1 MLPVAILAGGLA
13 TRLRP
18 VTEKIPKSLMEI
30 NGEPFLAHQLR
41 LLASQG
47 VGRVTLCVGYLGD
60 RIREYAGDGSRFGLE
75 VTYSF
80 DGPQLRGTAGA
91 IRNALPLLG
100 ESFFVLYGDSYLP
113 CNYTAVERA
122 FLESGRAGLMTVY
135 HNRGQWDSSNVIY
148 ADGRIVSYDKKQR
161 IPEMHHIDYGLGALR
176 AGAFAGVPEGPY
188 DLASLYQDLL
198 GRGELAGYEV
208 GQRFY
213 ETGSFAGI
221 EELSEYLKNRGMGM
235 FSRQFLNEAKEIIDR
250 LDLEQIERMAELLAT
265 VRTRGGRLFILGVGG
280 SAANASHAVNDFR
293 KIAGIEAYSPTDN
306 VSELTA
312 RTNDEG
318 WATVFESWLRGSRLR
333 SEDALL
339 VFSVGG
345 GNLEKNV
352 SPNLVQALRYAKGV
366 GASIL
371 GVVGRDGGYTAQ
383 AADACAI
390 IPTVN
395 TVHTTPH
402 AEAFQAVV
410 WHLLVSHP
418 SVKQSETKWES
429 VR

>member
-18 VTEKIPKSLMEI
+18 ATEKIPKALIEI
-30 NGEPFLAHQLR
+30 HGEPFLAHQLR
-41 LLASQG
+41 LLAARG
-47 VGRVTLCVGYLGD
+47 IRRVTLCVGYLAGM
-60 RIREYAGDGSRFGLE
+60 IEAYAGDGSRFGVEL
-75 VTYSF
+75 TYSA
-80 DGPQLRGTAGA
+80 DGPRLRGTAGA
-91 IRNALPLLG
+91 IAHALPLLG

-113 CNYTAVERA
+113 CDYAAVARA
-122 FLESGRAGLMTVY
+122 FQASGKPGLMTVY
-135 HNRGQWDSSNVIY
+135 GNRDQWDTSNVQFEN
-148 ADGRIVSYDKKQR
+148 GRILAYSKKVR
-161 IPEMHHIDYGLGALR
+161 TPAMHYIDYGLGVFHR
-176 AGAFAGVPEGPY
+176 TAFAGIPDEGSH
-188 DLASLYQDLL
+188 DLADLYQALL
-198 GRGELAGYEV
+198 VRGELAGYEV
-208 GQRFY
+208 KERFY

-221 EELSEYLKNRGMGM
+221 RELEEHLAGMS
-235 FSRQFLNEAKEIIDR
+235 FTRQFLAEAKEIIDR
-250 LDLEQIERMAELLAT
+250 LDEEQIERTAALLAET
-265 VRTRGGRLFILGVGG
+265 RSRGGRLFILGVGG

-293 KIAGIEAYSPTDN
+293 KIAGVEAYAPTDN

-333 SEDALL
+333 REDTVL

-352 SPNLVQALRYAKGV
+352 SPNLVKALQYAKEI
-366 GASIL
+366 GATIL

-383 AADACAI
+383 AADACVI
-390 IPTVN
+390 VPTVN
-395 TVHTTPH
+395 AVHTTPH

-418 SVKQSETKWES
+418 RVKQAETKWES